1 MYKPSDNMPLNSF
14 QVVSPCENQTDFR
27 AGQVIRF
34 IIPRSIGFWDPHT
47 SRLQLEVQTANNNFK
62 MCFAHDCGVASL
74 IDMVRISQNGI
85 VLSETTEYATLNN
98 LFTLYSDSLSVKQR
112 NSTQN
117 GARDYVVGAAQPDLN
132 VPALLNRTSTSGAVL
147 GECLNSDG
155 GLLMDKSPKKYQLEL
170 RGIGLFELMNV
181 VPSIALGDLLI
192 EIRLVNQNRQALKVH
207 PATAVN
213 FAVTPI
219 LAGVTTTLLTPAFV
233 GFNNLADSPLLVGMK
248 FKFTTVAGLASTD
261 AEKTITALSQDDDSG
276 VITATF
282 TPIVGNA
289 GANDIGKTNFKI
301 TSGNDQAA
309 NLVQTTA
316 FVVNRS
322 SLLLQVIRP
331 PQQYIEE
338 IAAKVQEGMMIDL
351 NTYTTYRASVQSGIK
366 NVTIDIPAMMSRA
379 RAVFSVPRL
388 QDNNEFGTGYLP
400 TNAGAA
406 DGSDVGTNNVSNNIL
421 GQYATLLRYR
431 TQIGELYYPNQPVGL
446 QQFVKVKQTHF
457 SAQHIVELEKALNA
471 AQIPLRS
478 LNSTKQNFVIPRV
491 LAKYGSSMNLDKGI
505 RLYLEYLGNSATL
518 SDGTTAVSLDV
529 VTFVNHINRVM
540 VTANGLEVLS

>member
-62 MCFAHDCGVASL
+62 MCYAHDCGVASL

-98 LFTLYSDSLSVKQR
+98 LMTLYSDSLSVKQR

-117 GARDYVVGAAQPDLN
+117 GARDFVVGEP
-132 VPALLNRTSTSGAVL
+132 LLDGLVNRTSTSGAVL

-155 GLLMDKSPKKYQLEL
+155 TGLGDNMDRTPKKYQLEL

-192 EIRLVNQNRQALKVH
+192 EIRLVNQNRQALKIH
-207 PATAVN
+207 PATGVNMPCTAVVAN
-213 FAVTPI
+213 IGTAT
-219 LAGVTTTLLTPAFV
+219 LTPPFK
-233 GFNNLADSPLLVGMK
+233 GFNNLADSPLVVGMK
-248 FKFTTVAGLASTD
+248 MKFSSTLGVGTTQP
-261 AEKTITALSQDDDSG
+261 EKTITNLVQDDDTG
-276 VITATF
+276 AITVSFNPPVAA
-282 TPIVGNA
+282 A
-289 GANDIGKTNFKI
+289 GAGNTDIGLENFII
-301 TSGNDQAA
+301 TGGSVVAPANAASSA
-309 NLVQTTA
+309 NLIQTTA
-316 FVVNRS
+316 FVVNRAS
-322 SLLLQVIRP
+322 MLLQVIRP

-351 NTYTTYRASVQSGIK
+351 NTYTTYRASVQGGIK

-388 QDNNEFGTGYLP
+388 QDNNEFGP
-400 TNAGAA
+400 TYPATNIGAGPNGA
-406 DGSDVGTNNVSNNIL
+406 NNIL
-421 GQYATLLRYR
+421 GQYARLLRYR

-446 QQFVKVKQTHF
+446 QQFVKRNQTHF

-505 RLYLEYLGNSATL
+505 RLYLEYHGSGAL
-518 SDGTTAVSLDV
+518 DGADAPLNLDV
-529 VTFVNHINRVM
+529 VSFVNHINRVM
-540 VTANGLEVLS
+540 VTTNGLEVLS

>member
-1 MYKPSDNMPLNSF
+1 MYKPSENMPLNSF
-14 QVVSPCENQTDFR
+14 QVVSPCENQTDFK

-34 IIPRSIGFWDPHT
+34 IVPRSIGFWDPHT

-62 MCFAHDCGVASL
+62 MCYAHDCGVASL

-117 GARDYVVGAAQPDLN
+117 GARDFVVGQTLTAGLVD
-132 VPALLNRTSTSGAVL
+132 RTSTSGAIL

-155 GLLMDKSPKKYQLEL
+155 GVGGMDRTPKKYQLEM
-170 RGIGLFELMNV
+170 RGIGLFELLNV

-207 PATAVN
+207 PATAVA
-213 FAVTPI
+213 FPITAVV
-219 LAGVTTTLLTPAFV
+219 AADATLVMTPAFV
-233 GFNNLADSPLLVGMK
+233 GFNNLADSPLVVGMK
-248 FKFTTVAGLASTD
+248 FSFSDPDGVATAA
-261 AEKTITALSQDDDSG
+261 AEKEITALAQDDETG
-276 VITATF
+276 IITATF
-282 TPIVGNA
+282 TPAVAAAGGGNT
-289 GANDIGKTNFKI
+289 DIGMVNFVI
-301 TSGNDQAA
+301 TKGIAVGSIAA
-309 NLVQTTA
+309 SENLVQTTA
-316 FVVNRS
+316 FVVNRA

-351 NTYTTYRASVQSGIK
+351 NTYTTYRASVQGGIK

-388 QDNNEFGTGYLP
+388 QDNNEFGVAYLS
-400 TNAGAA
+400 TNAEAGSNGA
-406 DGSDVGTNNVSNNIL
+406 NNIL
-421 GQYATLLRYR
+421 GQYSQLLRYR

-446 QQFVKVKQTHF
+446 QQFVKRKQAHF

-505 RLYLEYLGNSATL
+505 RLYLEYVGNGAVDSA
-518 SDGTTAVSLDV
+518 DAPVNLDV

-540 VTANGLEVLS
+540 ITANGVEVLS

>member
-1 MYKPSDNMPLNSF
+1 MYKPSENMPLNSF

-62 MCFAHDCGVASL
+62 MCYAHDCGVASL

-117 GARDYVVGAAQPDLN
+117 GARDFVVGET
-132 VPALLNRTSTSGAVL
+132 LLNGLVDRTTTSGAVL

-155 GLLMDKSPKKYQLEL
+155 TGLGDNMDRTPKKYQLEL

-192 EIRLVNQNRQALKVH
+192 EIRLVNQNRQALKIH
-207 PATAVN
+207 PATAVA
-213 FAVTPI
+213 FPITAVV
-219 LAGVTTTLLTPAFV
+219 ANATTLTMTPAFK
-233 GFNNLADSPLLVGMK
+233 GFNNLADSPLVVGMNIK
-248 FKFTTVAGLASTD
+248 FSDPDGVGTAA
-261 AEKTITALSQDDDSG
+261 AEKAITGLSQDDVTG

-282 TPIVGNA
+282 APAVAAAGGGNTDIGMVNFIITGGSIVGGVA
-289 GANDIGKTNFKI
+289 
-301 TSGNDQAA
+301 SSP
-309 NLVQTTA
+309 NLIQTTA
-316 FVVNRS
+316 FVVNRA

-351 NTYTTYRASVQSGIK
+351 NTYTTYRATVQGNIK

-388 QDNNEFGTGYLP
+388 QDNNEFGAAYIG
-400 TNAGAA
+400 TNAGANA
-406 DGSDVGTNNVSNNIL
+406 NGANNIL
-421 GQYATLLRYR
+421 GQYAQLLRYR

-446 QQFVKVKQTHF
+446 QQFIKRNQTHF

-491 LAKYGSSMNLDKGI
+491 LAKYGASMNLDKGI
-505 RLYLEYLGNSATL
+505 RLYLEYHANGAE
-518 SDGTTAVSLDV
+518 DKAGAAVNLDV